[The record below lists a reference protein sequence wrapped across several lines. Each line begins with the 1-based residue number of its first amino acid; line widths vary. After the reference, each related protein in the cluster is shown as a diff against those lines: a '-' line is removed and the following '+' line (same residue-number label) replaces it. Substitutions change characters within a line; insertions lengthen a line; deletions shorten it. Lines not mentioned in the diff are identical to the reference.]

1 MKNLFRRG
9 PRLCSPV
16 LFVACGVAV
25 AQGAPKSQQLDPVV
39 VTATRTPV
47 ALRDVLSD
55 VTVLTREDLE
65 RKAGG
70 LPEVLRGVAGFEMSR
85 NGGPA
90 GTTSMFVRGGESRF
104 TAVLVDGVRVDSQAT
119 GGASWEAIPLS
130 QIDRIEI
137 IRGPAS
143 SVYGS
148 DAISG
153 VVQIFTRKAEPGLHL
168 DIGAGIGNVAKGDA
182 SVSGT
187 LGRFDLTASTAT
199 ERGQGFNSQVGNN
212 PDIDGYQSHSTSGRL
227 GWNFL
232 DGQRLE
238 VSALTSHITG
248 QYDAFAS
255 TANDYSERQ
264 LDTLGA
270 LWSAQWTKAWNSQL
284 TFGQSDDHYETRPSP
299 YSTDTRIRT
308 ATLLNELRLGAHS
321 LSLVLERREDQL
333 DNASLLGSP
342 HREQDQ
348 DAVALGWGW
357 RAGSFALQVNARHDD
372 YSDFESVDTG
382 SLALGVDIAQGW
394 RITSSIGNG
403 FRAPT
408 LYQRYTEYGPTATE
422 LKPERSRSNI
432 ELGLRNQTG
441 RFESSI
447 TAYRNRITDL
457 IVFAGPVTP
466 SPCPG
471 TFGCYENV
479 GNAELKGVTFASTF
493 NGDDLR
499 VTGSLDLQEP
509 KNKDTGKL
517 LPRRSRQHA
526 SLNVDKD
533 FGDKTTAGVQWL
545 VSGKRYDNAANTLEL
560 GGYSVFNVNLQHRI
574 TPEWQVVTTVEN
586 LFNKDYQTARTY
598 NSTPL
603 TVFMGA
609 RWTPSF

>member
-9 PRLCSPV
+9 PRLCTPV
-16 LFVACGVAV
+16 LALACGVAA
-25 AQGAPKSQQLDPVV
+25 AQSGPKPQQLDPVV
-39 VTATRTPV
+39 VTATRTPIP
-47 ALRDVLSD
+47 LRDVLSD
-55 VTVLTREDLE
+55 VTVLTRDDLD

-70 LPEVLRGVAGFEMSR
+70 LADVLRGVPGFEMSR

-187 LGRFDLTASTAT
+187 LGRFDLTATTAT
-199 ERGQGFNSQVGNN
+199 ERGEGFNSQVGNN

-227 GWNFL
+227 GWNFI

-255 TANDYSERQ
+255 TVNDYSERQ
-264 LDTLGA
+264 LDAVSA

-284 TFGQSDDHYETRPSP
+284 SFGQSDDHYETRPSP

-308 ATLLNELRLGAHS
+308 ATLLNELRLGAHN
-321 LSLVLERREDQL
+321 LSLVLERREDAL

-348 DAVALGWGW
+348 DAVALGYGW
-357 RAGSFALQVNARHDD
+357 RAGSFAVQLNGRHDD
-372 YSDFESVDTG
+372 NSDYGSTDTG
-382 SLALGVDIAQGW
+382 SLALGLDVAEGW
-394 RITSSIGNG
+394 RVTSSIGNG

-408 LYQRYTEYGPTATE
+408 LYQRFTEYGPTTTE

-432 ELGLRNQTG
+432 ELGLRHQAG
-441 RFESSI
+441 RFESSV

-457 IVFAGPVTP
+457 IVFGATG
-466 SPCPG
+466 PCPSA
-471 TFGCYENV
+471 FGCYENV
-479 GNAELKGVTFASTF
+479 GNAELKGVTFASTYRAS
-493 NGDDLR
+493 DLR
-499 VTGSLDLQEP
+499 VSGSYDLQEP

-526 SLNVDKD
+526 SLSVDKD
-533 FGDKTTAGVQWL
+533 FDDKTSAGVQWL

-560 GGYSVFNVNLQHRI
+560 GGYSVVNVNLQHRM
-574 TPEWQVVTTVEN
+574 TQDWQLVTTVEN
-586 LFNKDYQTARTY
+586 IFDKNYQTARTY